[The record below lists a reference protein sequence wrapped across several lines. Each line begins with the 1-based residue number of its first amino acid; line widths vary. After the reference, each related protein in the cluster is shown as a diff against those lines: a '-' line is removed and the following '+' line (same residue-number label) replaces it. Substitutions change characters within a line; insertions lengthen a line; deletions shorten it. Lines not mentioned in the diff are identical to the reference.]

1 MPTLSN
7 LYSPGTILKLF
18 GRRVAPIRGSMK
30 EDTKMNNAKV
40 GVFPA
45 SQTKVHSRLRKSI
58 LNPVVCSVGAT
69 LGIFGGVSSLVAG
82 MVCISIHLFVAQDV
96 VFDRAG
102 TTLLIL
108 GIPLLLLGSVFL
120 DEIETNK

>member
-1 MPTLSN
+1 
-7 LYSPGTILKLF
+7 
-18 GRRVAPIRGSMK
+18 MK
-30 EDTKMNNAKV
+30 EDIKMNNAKV

-45 SQTKVHSRLRKSI
+45 PQAKPHGKLRKAI
-58 LNPVVCSVGAT
+58 LNPVVCSIAAT
-69 LGIFGGVSSLVAG
+69 LGIFGGASSLVAG
-82 MVCISIHLFVAQDV
+82 LLCISIHLFIAQDV
-96 VFDRAG
+96 VFNRAG